1 MIGFITYSV
10 IIAYLEFIFH
20 LAVYKSVDSFI
31 IYPMLFA
38 VAAGMGIFAFL
49 NILPGLAG
57 KLVGCGVVAVF
68 SFYYTAQLIYFK
80 IFNTFLSL
88 VSIGGA
94 ENAMNFKSVLFDK
107 LGENIGWIIAFMLPV
122 AGVIFLNVKD
132 VIKNTNLKGKL
143 TGFGSCI
150 LAFVIAVLSL
160 NIHGR
165 NVYSPYCLFHD
176 KYVLELSMNK
186 LGVAV
191 TTVRDGMCLLGQRDD
206 KKRFVMSQNEETG
219 DDAGENTFGYD
230 DKAGDEKTACSG
242 VAGTALAEA
251 EGKTPPIV
259 FKEQQIDAG
268 IDFVRLYD
276 GTEDEDLKN
285 ITAYL
290 SMSEP
295 SYKNIYTGM
304 FQNYNVVFVTAE
316 SLSRYGISD
325 ACTPVLYKLM
335 NDGFVFD
342 NFYNPM
348 WYHSTIDGEYVNCLS
363 QYPASSDWSFYK
375 SADTYQPYAL
385 GNILNEQGYDSF
397 AYHDFDFYYYDR
409 SKTHANMGY
418 DFKAIGY
425 GLDIPCYVMYSDIDM
440 VEAVYEEFIDKDKF
454 NVYFMTFSGHLPYDY
469 RNNSM
474 CVKNREEAERLT
486 KDMGLSEEAVA
497 YIAGQMELDKAL
509 GLLIDKLDEAGRL
522 EETLFIV
529 TPDHYPYGLSESAY
543 DELSDGRT
551 KEDAFELHRSCLG
564 IWNVGLEEPIYIDKP
579 CASVDVLPT
588 VLNLLGASFD
598 SRLLAGRDILSDS
611 EPLVIF
617 ADHSFLND
625 KIKYNTGTGEVTYL
639 SGEQYVNEDYLEQM
653 IDEVENRL
661 YISNLM
667 IDKDYF
673 SFVFS
678 HSRNGR

>member
-10 IIAYLEFIFH
+10 IIVYLELIFH
-20 LAVYKSVDSFI
+20 ISVYKSVDIFI
-31 IYPMLFA
+31 IYPMFFA

-49 NILPGLAG
+49 NILPKTAG
-57 KLVGCGVVAVF
+57 KLIGCVIVAAF
-68 SFYYTAQLIYFK
+68 SFYYMAQLIYFK

-107 LGENIGWIIAFMLPV
+107 LLENIGWIIAFMLPV
-122 AGVIFLNVKD
+122 AGIIVLNVKD
-132 VIKNTNLKGKL
+132 VIKNTRLKGKL
-143 TGFGSCI
+143 IGFGGCI
-150 LAFVIAVLSL
+150 SAFILAVLSL

-165 NVYSPYCLFHD
+165 NMYSPYSLFHN

-191 TTVRDGMCLLGQRDD
+191 TTVRDGMHLLGKGDSE
-206 KKRFVMSQNEETG
+206 KKFVMSQGQETDG
-219 DDAGENTFGYD
+219 NTGENSACN
-230 DKAGDEKTACSG
+230 DKADDEKTACSC
-242 VAGTALAEA
+242 VAGMVLAGA

-259 FKEQQIDAG
+259 LSEPQIDES
-268 IDFVRLYD
+268 IDFVMLYN

-290 SMSEP
+290 SEAEP
-295 SYKNIYTGM
+295 SHKNKYTGM
-304 FQNYNVVFVTAE
+304 FQDYNVVFVTAE

-325 ACTPVLYKLM
+325 TCTPVLYKLM
-335 NDGFVFD
+335 NEGFVFD

-469 RNNSM
+469 KNNSM

-486 KDMGLSEEAVA
+486 ENMGLSEEAVA

-509 GLLIDKLDEAGRL
+509 GLLIEKLDKAGRL
-522 EETLFIV
+522 ENTLFIV
-529 TPDHYPYGLSESAY
+529 TPDHYPYGLSANAY
-543 DELSDGRT
+543 RELSGGRAA
-551 KEDAFELHRSCLG
+551 EDAFELHRSCLG
-564 IWNVGLEEPIYIDKP
+564 IWNAAMEEPVYIDKP

-588 VLNLLGASFD
+588 VLNLLGTSFD
-598 SRLLAGRDILSDS
+598 SRLLAGRDILSDA

-617 ADHSFLND
+617 ADHSFMND
-625 KIKYNTGTGEVTYL
+625 KIKYNTATGEITYL
-639 SGEQYVNEDYLEQM
+639 TGQQYAGEYDTEQM
-653 IDEVENRL
+653 IEEVEDRL
-661 YISNLM
+661 YISDLM

-673 SFVFS
+673 SFVF
-678 HSRNGR
+678 GK

>member
-10 IIAYLEFIFH
+10 IIVYLELLFH
-20 LAVYKSVDSFI
+20 ISVYKSVDIFI
-31 IYPMLFA
+31 IYPILFA

-49 NILPGLAG
+49 NILPKLAG
-57 KLVGCGVVAVF
+57 KLIGCIVVAVF
-68 SFYYTAQLIYFK
+68 SFYYMSQLIYFK
-80 IFNTFLSL
+80 IFNIFLSL

-107 LGENIGWIIAFMLPV
+107 LWKNIGWIIAFMFPV
-122 AGVIFLNVKD
+122 AGIILLNVKD
-132 VIKNTNLKGKL
+132 VIKNTKLKGKL
-143 TGFGSCI
+143 IGFGSCI
-150 LAFVIAVLSL
+150 LAFVFAVLAL

-165 NVYSPYCLFHD
+165 NAYSPYCLFHD

-191 TTVRDGMCLLGQRDD
+191 TTVRDGMNLLGRKDD
-206 KKRFVMSQNEETG
+206 EKRFVMSQNQET
-219 DDAGENTFGYD
+219 DDNIGENSFAYN
-230 DKAGDEKTACSG
+230 DKSDNENPVCAGG
-242 VAGTALAEA
+242 VGMVLVETED
-251 EGKTPPIV
+251 KTPPIV
-259 FKEQQIDAG
+259 LYEQQIDES
-268 IDFVRLYD
+268 IDFVMLYNE
-276 GTEDEDLKN
+276 TEDEDLKN

-290 SMSEP
+290 SNAEP
-295 SYKNIYTGM
+295 SYKNKYTGM
-304 FQNYNVVFVTAE
+304 FKDYNVVFVTAE

-325 ACTPVLYKLM
+325 ICTPTLYKLM

-342 NFYNPM
+342 DFYNPM

-375 SADTYQPYAL
+375 SGETYQPYAL
-385 GNILNEQGYDSF
+385 GNILNVQGYHSF

-469 RNNSM
+469 KNNSM
-474 CVKNREEAERLT
+474 CVKNREEAEQLT
-486 KDMGLSEEAVA
+486 KDMGLSQEAVA

-509 GLLIDKLDEAGRL
+509 GLLIDKLDEAGKL
-522 EETLFIV
+522 EDTLFIV
-529 TPDHYPYGLSESAY
+529 TPDHYPYGLSRNAY
-543 DELSDGRT
+543 NELSGGRT
-551 KEDAFELHRSCLG
+551 EEDAFELHRSCLG
-564 IWNVGLEEPIYIDKP
+564 IWNVGMEEPVYIDKP

-588 VLNLLGASFD
+588 VLNLLGVDFD
-598 SRLLAGRDILSDS
+598 SRLLAGRDILSDA

-617 ADHSFLND
+617 ADHSFMND
-625 KIKYNTGTGEVTYL
+625 KIKYNTSTGEITYL
-639 SGEQYVNEDYLEQM
+639 IDEKALKEHYLEDM
-653 IDEVENRL
+653 IEEVENRL
-661 YISNLM
+661 YISDLI

-673 SFVFS
+673 SFVY
-678 HSRNGR
+678 GK

>member
-10 IIAYLEFIFH
+10 IIVYLEFIFH
-20 LAVYKSVDSFI
+20 IAVYKSVDIFI
-31 IYPMLFA
+31 IYPVLFA
-38 VAAGMGIFAFL
+38 VAAGMGIFALL

-57 KLVGCGVVAVF
+57 KLAGCALVAVF
-68 SFYYTAQLIYFK
+68 SFYYMAQLIYFK

-107 LGENIGWIIAFMLPV
+107 LGENIGWIIAFMLPL
-122 AGVIFLNVKD
+122 AGIIFLNIKD
-132 VIKNTNLKGKL
+132 VIKNTKLKGKL
-143 TGFGSCI
+143 IGFGSCV

-165 NVYSPYCLFHD
+165 NVYSPYYLFHE
-176 KYVLELSMNK
+176 KYVIELSMNK

-191 TTVRDGMCLLGQRDD
+191 TTVRDGMSLFGQGDD
-206 KKRFVMSQNEETG
+206 KKKFVMSQNKENDSNT
-219 DDAGENTFGYD
+219 GENSFAYTV
-230 DKAGDEKTACSG
+230 CSG
-242 VAGTALAEA
+242 CTGTALAKA
-251 EGKTPPIV
+251 EGKMPPVV
-259 FKEQQIDAG
+259 FPEQQIDAG
-268 IDFVRLYD
+268 IDFVTLYN

-290 SMSEP
+290 SKSEP
-295 SYKNIYTGM
+295 SYKNKYTGM
-304 FQNYNVVFVTAE
+304 FQDYNVVFVTAE

-325 ACTPVLYKLM
+325 TCTPALYKLM
-335 NDGFVFD
+335 NTGFVFD

-375 SADTYQPYAL
+375 SAETYQPYAL
-385 GNILNEQGYDSF
+385 GNILNGQGYDSF

-440 VEAVYEEFIDKDKF
+440 VEAVYEEFIYKDKF
-454 NVYFMTFSGHLPYDY
+454 NVYYMTFSGHLPYDY

-474 CVKNREEAERLT
+474 CVKNRDEAERLT

-522 EETLFIV
+522 EDTLFIV
-529 TPDHYPYGLSESAY
+529 TPDHYPYGLSGNAY
-543 DELSDGRT
+543 NELSGGRT

-564 IWNVGLEEPIYIDKP
+564 IWNVRMEEPIYIDKP

-588 VLNLLGASFD
+588 VLNLLGVSFD

-617 ADHSFLND
+617 ADHSFMND
-625 KIKYNTGTGEVTYL
+625 KIKYNTGTGEITYL
-639 SGEQYVNEDYLEQM
+639 TGQQYAGEYDIEQM
-653 IDEVENRL
+653 IEEVENRL
-661 YISNLM
+661 YISDLM

-673 SFVFS
+673 SFVF
-678 HSRNGR
+678 GK

>member
-10 IIAYLEFIFH
+10 IIVYLELIFH
-20 LAVYKSVDSFI
+20 ISVYKSMDIFI
-31 IYPMLFA
+31 IYPVLFA
-38 VAAGMGIFAFL
+38 VAAGMGIFALL
-49 NILPGLAG
+49 NIMPRLAG
-57 KLVGCGVVAVF
+57 KLVGCAVVVAF
-68 SFYYTAQLIYFK
+68 SFYYMAQLIYFK

-107 LGENIGWIIAFMLPV
+107 LWENIGWIIVFLLPV
-122 AGVIFLNVKD
+122 AGIIFLNVKD
-132 VIKNTNLKGKL
+132 IIKNTNLKGKL

-150 LAFVIAVLSL
+150 LAFVLAVLSL

-165 NVYSPYCLFHD
+165 NAYSPYYLFHD

-191 TTVRDGMCLLGQRDD
+191 TTVRDGMYLLGQGDD
-206 KKRFVMSQNEETG
+206 KKTFVMLQGQETDSSTGENSVYNDKADDEETV
-219 DDAGENTFGYD
+219 
-230 DKAGDEKTACSG
+230 CSG
-242 VAGTALAEA
+242 IAGTALAEA

-259 FKEQQIDAG
+259 SAEQQIDDS
-268 IDFVRLYD
+268 IDFATLYD

-290 SMSEP
+290 SKAEP
-295 SYKNIYTGM
+295 SYKNKYTGM
-304 FQNYNVVFVTAE
+304 FQDYNVVFVTAE

-325 ACTPVLYKLM
+325 ICTPTLYKLM

-509 GLLIDKLDEAGRL
+509 GFLIEKLDEAGRL
-522 EETLFIV
+522 EDTLFIV
-529 TPDHYPYGLSESAY
+529 TPDHYPYGLSGNAY
-543 DELSDGRT
+543 HELSGGRT
-551 KEDAFELHRSCLG
+551 GEDAFELHRSCLG
-564 IWNVGLEEPIYIDKP
+564 IWNAGMEEPIYIDKP

-588 VLNLLGASFD
+588 VLNLLGVDFD

-625 KIKYNTGTGEVTYL
+625 KIKYNTGTGEITYL
-639 SGEQYVNEDYLEQM
+639 EGEQYAGGYYLEQM
-653 IDEVENRL
+653 IEEVENRL
-661 YISNLM
+661 YISDLM
-667 IDKDYF
+667 IDTDYF
-673 SFVFS
+673 SFVF
-678 HSRNGR
+678 GK

>member
-10 IIAYLEFIFH
+10 IIVYLELIFH
-20 LAVYKSVDSFI
+20 ISVYKSMDIFI
-31 IYPMLFA
+31 IYPVLFA
-38 VAAGMGIFAFL
+38 VAAGMGIFALL
-49 NILPGLAG
+49 NIMPRLAG
-57 KLVGCGVVAVF
+57 KLVGCAVVVAF
-68 SFYYTAQLIYFK
+68 SFYYMAQLIYFK

-107 LGENIGWIIAFMLPV
+107 LWENIGWIIAFLLPV
-122 AGVIFLNVKD
+122 AGIIFLNVKD
-132 VIKNTNLKGKL
+132 IIKNTNLKGKL

-150 LAFVIAVLSL
+150 LAFVLAVLSL

-165 NVYSPYCLFHD
+165 NAYSPYYLFHD

-191 TTVRDGMCLLGQRDD
+191 TTVRDGMYLLGQGDD
-206 KKRFVMSQNEETG
+206 KKTFVMSQGQETDSSTGENSVYNDKADDEETV
-219 DDAGENTFGYD
+219 
-230 DKAGDEKTACSG
+230 CSG
-242 VAGTALAEA
+242 IAGTALAEA

-259 FKEQQIDAG
+259 SAEQQIDDS
-268 IDFVRLYD
+268 IDFATLYD

-290 SMSEP
+290 SKAEP
-295 SYKNIYTGM
+295 SYKNKYTGM
-304 FQNYNVVFVTAE
+304 FQDYNVVFVTAE

-325 ACTPVLYKLM
+325 ICTPTLYKLM

-440 VEAVYEEFIDKDKF
+440 VEAVYKEFIDKDKF

-509 GLLIDKLDEAGRL
+509 GLLIEKLDEAGRL
-522 EETLFIV
+522 EDTLFIV
-529 TPDHYPYGLSESAY
+529 TPDHYPYGLSGNAY
-543 DELSDGRT
+543 HELSGGRT
-551 KEDAFELHRSCLG
+551 GEDAFELHRSCLG
-564 IWNVGLEEPIYIDKP
+564 IWNAGMEEPIYIDKP

-588 VLNLLGASFD
+588 VLNLLGVDFD

-625 KIKYNTGTGEVTYL
+625 KIKYNTGTGEITYPA
-639 SGEQYVNEDYLEQM
+639 GEEYASEYYLEQM
-653 IDEVENRL
+653 IEEVENRL
-661 YISNLM
+661 YISDLM
-667 IDKDYF
+667 IDTDYF
-673 SFVFS
+673 SFVF
-678 HSRNGR
+678 GK

>member
-10 IIAYLEFIFH
+10 IIVYLELIFH
-20 LAVYKSVDSFI
+20 ISVYKSMDIFI
-31 IYPMLFA
+31 IYPVLFA
-38 VAAGMGIFAFL
+38 VAAGMGIFTLL
-49 NILPGLAG
+49 NIMPRLAG
-57 KLVGCGVVAVF
+57 KLVGCAVVVAF
-68 SFYYTAQLIYFK
+68 SFYYMAQLIYFK

-107 LGENIGWIIAFMLPV
+107 LWENIGWIIAFLLPV
-122 AGVIFLNVKD
+122 AGIIFLNVKD
-132 VIKNTNLKGKL
+132 IIKNTNLKGKL

-150 LAFVIAVLSL
+150 LAFVLAVLSL

-165 NVYSPYCLFHD
+165 NSYSPYYLFHD

-191 TTVRDGMCLLGQRDD
+191 TTVRDGMYLLGQGDD
-206 KKRFVMSQNEETG
+206 KKTFVMSQGQETDSSTGENSVYNDKADDEETV
-219 DDAGENTFGYD
+219 
-230 DKAGDEKTACSG
+230 CSG
-242 VAGTALAEA
+242 IAGTALAEA

-259 FKEQQIDAG
+259 SAEQQIDDS
-268 IDFVRLYD
+268 IDFATLYD

-290 SMSEP
+290 SKAEP
-295 SYKNIYTGM
+295 SYKNKYTGM
-304 FQNYNVVFVTAE
+304 FQDYNIVFVTAE

-325 ACTPVLYKLM
+325 ICTPTLYKLM

-440 VEAVYEEFIDKDKF
+440 VEAVYKEFIDKDKF

-509 GLLIDKLDEAGRL
+509 GLLIEKLDEAGRL
-522 EETLFIV
+522 EDTLFIV
-529 TPDHYPYGLSESAY
+529 TPDHYPYGLSGNAY
-543 DELSDGRT
+543 HELSGGRT
-551 KEDAFELHRSCLG
+551 GEDAFELHRSCLG
-564 IWNVGLEEPIYIDKP
+564 IWNAGMEEPIYIDKP

-588 VLNLLGASFD
+588 VLNLLGVDFD
-598 SRLLAGRDILSDS
+598 SRLLAGRDILSGS

-625 KIKYNTGTGEVTYL
+625 KIKYNTGTGEITYL
-639 SGEQYVNEDYLEQM
+639 EGEQYAGGYYLEQM
-653 IDEVENRL
+653 IEEVENRL
-661 YISNLM
+661 YISDLM
-667 IDKDYF
+667 IDTDYF
-673 SFVFS
+673 SFVF
-678 HSRNGR
+678 GK

>member
-10 IIAYLEFIFH
+10 IIVYLELIFH
-20 LAVYKSVDSFI
+20 ISVYKSMDIFI
-31 IYPMLFA
+31 IYPVLFA
-38 VAAGMGIFAFL
+38 VAAGMGIFALL
-49 NILPGLAG
+49 NIMPRLAG
-57 KLVGCGVVAVF
+57 KLVGCAVVVAF
-68 SFYYTAQLIYFK
+68 SFYYMAQLIYFK

-107 LGENIGWIIAFMLPV
+107 LWENIGWIIAFLLPV
-122 AGVIFLNVKD
+122 AGIIFLNVKD
-132 VIKNTNLKGKL
+132 IIKKTNLKGKL

-150 LAFVIAVLSL
+150 LAFVLAVLSL

-165 NVYSPYCLFHD
+165 NAYSPYYLFHD

-191 TTVRDGMCLLGQRDD
+191 TTVRDGMYLLGQGDD
-206 KKRFVMSQNEETG
+206 KKTFVMSQGEET
-219 DDAGENTFGYD
+219 DSSTGENSVYN
-230 DKAGDEKTACSG
+230 DKADDEETVCSG
-242 VAGTALAEA
+242 IAGTALAEA

-259 FKEQQIDAG
+259 SAEQQIDDS
-268 IDFVRLYD
+268 IDFATLYD

-290 SMSEP
+290 SKAEP
-295 SYKNIYTGM
+295 SYKNKYTGM
-304 FQNYNVVFVTAE
+304 FQDYNVVFVTAE

-325 ACTPVLYKLM
+325 ICTPTLYKLM

-440 VEAVYEEFIDKDKF
+440 VEAVYKEFIDKDKF

-509 GLLIDKLDEAGRL
+509 GFLIEKLDEAGRL
-522 EETLFIV
+522 EDTLFII
-529 TPDHYPYGLSESAY
+529 TPDHYPYGLSENAY
-543 DELSDGRT
+543 HELSGGRT
-551 KEDAFELHRSCLG
+551 AEDAFELHRSCLG
-564 IWNVGLEEPIYIDKP
+564 IWNVGMEEPIYIDKP

-588 VLNLLGASFD
+588 VLNLLGVDFD
-598 SRLLAGRDILSDS
+598 SRLLAGRDILSDA

-617 ADHSFLND
+617 ADHSFMND
-625 KIKYNTGTGEVTYL
+625 KIKYNTGTGEITYL
-639 SGEQYVNEDYLEQM
+639 EGEQYAGGYYLEQM
-653 IDEVENRL
+653 IEEVENRL
-661 YISNLM
+661 YISDLM
-667 IDKDYF
+667 IDTDYF
-673 SFVFS
+673 SFVF
-678 HSRNGR
+678 GK

>member
-1 MIGFITYSV
+1 
-10 IIAYLEFIFH
+10 
-20 LAVYKSVDSFI
+20 
-31 IYPMLFA
+31 
-38 VAAGMGIFAFL
+38 
-49 NILPGLAG
+49 
-57 KLVGCGVVAVF
+57 
-68 SFYYTAQLIYFK
+68 
-80 IFNTFLSL
+80 
-88 VSIGGA
+88 
-94 ENAMNFKSVLFDK
+94 
-107 LGENIGWIIAFMLPV
+107 
-122 AGVIFLNVKD
+122 
-132 VIKNTNLKGKL
+132 
-143 TGFGSCI
+143 
-150 LAFVIAVLSL
+150 
-160 NIHGR
+160 
-165 NVYSPYCLFHD
+165 
-176 KYVLELSMNK
+176 MNK

-191 TTVRDGMCLLGQRDD
+191 TTVRDGMYLLGQGDD
-206 KKRFVMSQNEETG
+206 KKTFVMSQGQETDSSTGENSVYNDKADDEETV
-219 DDAGENTFGYD
+219 
-230 DKAGDEKTACSG
+230 CSG
-242 VAGTALAEA
+242 IAGTALAEA

-259 FKEQQIDAG
+259 SAEQQIDDS
-268 IDFVRLYD
+268 IDFATLYD

-290 SMSEP
+290 SKAEP
-295 SYKNIYTGM
+295 SYKNKYTGM
-304 FQNYNVVFVTAE
+304 FQDYNVVFVTAE

-325 ACTPVLYKLM
+325 ICTPTLYKLM

-440 VEAVYEEFIDKDKF
+440 VEAVYKEFIDKDKF

-509 GLLIDKLDEAGRL
+509 GLLIEKLDEAGRL
-522 EETLFIV
+522 EDTLFIV
-529 TPDHYPYGLSESAY
+529 TPDHYPYGLSGNAY
-543 DELSDGRT
+543 HELSGGRT
-551 KEDAFELHRSCLG
+551 GEDAFELHRSCLG
-564 IWNVGLEEPIYIDKP
+564 IWNAGMEEPIYIDKP

-588 VLNLLGASFD
+588 VLNLLGVDFD

-625 KIKYNTGTGEVTYL
+625 KIKYNTGTGEITYPA
-639 SGEQYVNEDYLEQM
+639 GEEYASEYYLEQM
-653 IDEVENRL
+653 IEEVENRL
-661 YISNLM
+661 YISDLM
-667 IDKDYF
+667 IDTDYF
-673 SFVFS
+673 SFVF
-678 HSRNGR
+678 GK

>member
-10 IIAYLEFIFH
+10 IIVYLELIFH
-20 LAVYKSVDSFI
+20 ISVYKSMDIFI
-31 IYPMLFA
+31 IYPVLFA
-38 VAAGMGIFAFL
+38 VAAGMGIFALL
-49 NILPGLAG
+49 NIMPRLAG
-57 KLVGCGVVAVF
+57 KLVGCAVVVAF
-68 SFYYTAQLIYFK
+68 SFYYMAQLIYFK

-107 LGENIGWIIAFMLPV
+107 LWENIGWIIAFLLPV
-122 AGVIFLNVKD
+122 AGIIFLNVKD
-132 VIKNTNLKGKL
+132 IIKNTNLKGKL

-150 LAFVIAVLSL
+150 LAFVLAVLSL

-165 NVYSPYCLFHD
+165 NAYSPYYLFHD

-191 TTVRDGMCLLGQRDD
+191 TTVRDGMYLLGQGDD
-206 KKRFVMSQNEETG
+206 KKTFVMSQGQETDSSTGENSVYNDKADDEETV
-219 DDAGENTFGYD
+219 
-230 DKAGDEKTACSG
+230 CSG
-242 VAGTALAEA
+242 IAGTALAEA

-259 FKEQQIDAG
+259 SAEQQIDDS
-268 IDFVRLYD
+268 IDFATLYD

-290 SMSEP
+290 SKAEP
-295 SYKNIYTGM
+295 SYKNKYTGM
-304 FQNYNVVFVTAE
+304 FQDYNVVFVTAE

-325 ACTPVLYKLM
+325 ICTPTLYKLM

-385 GNILNEQGYDSF
+385 GNMLNEQGYDSF

-440 VEAVYEEFIDKDKF
+440 VEAVYKEFIDKDKF

-509 GLLIDKLDEAGRL
+509 GLLIEKLDEAGRL
-522 EETLFIV
+522 EDTLFIV
-529 TPDHYPYGLSESAY
+529 TPDHYPYGLSGNAY
-543 DELSDGRT
+543 HELSGGRT
-551 KEDAFELHRSCLG
+551 GEDAFELHRSCLG
-564 IWNVGLEEPIYIDKP
+564 IWNAGMEEPIYIDKP

-588 VLNLLGASFD
+588 VLNLLGVDFD

-625 KIKYNTGTGEVTYL
+625 KIKYNTGTGEITYL
-639 SGEQYVNEDYLEQM
+639 EGEQYAGGYYLEQM
-653 IDEVENRL
+653 IEEVENRL
-661 YISNLM
+661 YISDLM

-673 SFVFS
+673 SFVF
-678 HSRNGR
+678 GK

>member
-10 IIAYLEFIFH
+10 IIVYLELIFH
-20 LAVYKSVDSFI
+20 ISVYKSMDIFI
-31 IYPMLFA
+31 IYPVLFA
-38 VAAGMGIFAFL
+38 VAAGMGIFTLL
-49 NILPGLAG
+49 NIMPRLAG
-57 KLVGCGVVAVF
+57 KLVGCAVVVAF
-68 SFYYTAQLIYFK
+68 SFYYMAQLIYFK

-107 LGENIGWIIAFMLPV
+107 LWENIGWIIAFLLPV
-122 AGVIFLNVKD
+122 AGIIFLNVKD
-132 VIKNTNLKGKL
+132 IIKNTNLKGKL

-150 LAFVIAVLSL
+150 LAFVLAVLSL

-165 NVYSPYCLFHD
+165 NAYSPYYLFHD

-191 TTVRDGMCLLGQRDD
+191 TTVRDGMYLLGQGDD
-206 KKRFVMSQNEETG
+206 KKTFVMSQGQETDSSTGENSVYNDKADDEETV
-219 DDAGENTFGYD
+219 
-230 DKAGDEKTACSG
+230 CSG
-242 VAGTALAEA
+242 IAGTALAEA

-259 FKEQQIDAG
+259 SAEQQIDDS
-268 IDFVRLYD
+268 IDFATLYD

-290 SMSEP
+290 SKAEP
-295 SYKNIYTGM
+295 SYKNKYTGM
-304 FQNYNVVFVTAE
+304 FQDYNVVFVTAE

-325 ACTPVLYKLM
+325 ICTPTLYKLM

-469 RNNSM
+469 KNNSM

-509 GLLIDKLDEAGRL
+509 GLLIEKLDEAGRL
-522 EETLFIV
+522 EDTLFIV
-529 TPDHYPYGLSESAY
+529 TPDHYPYGLSENAY
-543 DELSDGRT
+543 HELSGGRT
-551 KEDAFELHRSCLG
+551 AEDAFELHRSCLG
-564 IWNVGLEEPIYIDKP
+564 IWNVGMEEPVYIDKP

-588 VLNLLGASFD
+588 VLNLLGVDFD
-598 SRLLAGRDILSDS
+598 SRLLAGRDILSGS

-625 KIKYNTGTGEVTYL
+625 KIKYNTGTGEITYL
-639 SGEQYVNEDYLEQM
+639 EGEQYAGGYYLEQM
-653 IDEVENRL
+653 IEEVENRL
-661 YISNLM
+661 YISDLM
-667 IDKDYF
+667 IDTDYF
-673 SFVFS
+673 SFVF
-678 HSRNGR
+678 GK

>member
-10 IIAYLEFIFH
+10 IIVYLELIFH
-20 LAVYKSVDSFI
+20 ISVYKSMDIFI
-31 IYPMLFA
+31 IYPVLFA
-38 VAAGMGIFAFL
+38 VAAGMGIFALL
-49 NILPGLAG
+49 NIMPRLAG
-57 KLVGCGVVAVF
+57 KLVGCAVVVAF
-68 SFYYTAQLIYFK
+68 SFYYMAQLIYFK

-107 LGENIGWIIAFMLPV
+107 LWENIGWIIAFLLPV
-122 AGVIFLNVKD
+122 AGIIFLNVKD
-132 VIKNTNLKGKL
+132 IIKKTNLKGKL

-150 LAFVIAVLSL
+150 LAFVLAVLSL

-165 NVYSPYCLFHD
+165 NAYSPYYLFHD

-191 TTVRDGMCLLGQRDD
+191 TTVRDGMYLLGQGDD
-206 KKRFVMSQNEETG
+206 KKTFVMSQGEET
-219 DDAGENTFGYD
+219 DSSTGENSVYN
-230 DKAGDEKTACSG
+230 DKADDEETVCSG
-242 VAGTALAEA
+242 IAGTALAEA

-259 FKEQQIDAG
+259 SAEQQIDDS
-268 IDFVRLYD
+268 IDFATLYD

-290 SMSEP
+290 SKAEP
-295 SYKNIYTGM
+295 SYKNKYTGM
-304 FQNYNVVFVTAE
+304 FQDYNVVFVTAE

-325 ACTPVLYKLM
+325 ICTPTLYKLM

-440 VEAVYEEFIDKDKF
+440 VEAVYKEFIDKDKF

-509 GLLIDKLDEAGRL
+509 GFLIEKLDEAGRL
-522 EETLFIV
+522 EDTLFIV
-529 TPDHYPYGLSESAY
+529 TPDHYPYGLSENAY
-543 DELSDGRT
+543 HELSGGRT
-551 KEDAFELHRSCLG
+551 AEDAFELHRSCLG
-564 IWNVGLEEPIYIDKP
+564 IWNVGMEEPIYIDKP

-588 VLNLLGASFD
+588 VLNLLGVDFD
-598 SRLLAGRDILSDS
+598 SRLLAGRDILSDA

-617 ADHSFLND
+617 ADHSFMND
-625 KIKYNTGTGEVTYL
+625 KIKYNTGTGEITYL
-639 SGEQYVNEDYLEQM
+639 EGEQYAGGYYLEQM
-653 IDEVENRL
+653 IEEVENRL
-661 YISNLM
+661 YISDLM
-667 IDKDYF
+667 IDTDYF
-673 SFVFS
+673 SFVF
-678 HSRNGR
+678 GK

>member
-10 IIAYLEFIFH
+10 IIVYLELIFH
-20 LAVYKSVDSFI
+20 ISVYKSMDIFI
-31 IYPMLFA
+31 IYPVLFA
-38 VAAGMGIFAFL
+38 VAAGMGIFTLL
-49 NILPGLAG
+49 NIMPRLAG
-57 KLVGCGVVAVF
+57 KLVGCAVVVAF
-68 SFYYTAQLIYFK
+68 SFYYMAQLIYFK

-107 LGENIGWIIAFMLPV
+107 LWENIGWIIAFLLPV
-122 AGVIFLNVKD
+122 AGIIFLNVKD
-132 VIKNTNLKGKL
+132 IIKNTNLKGKL

-150 LAFVIAVLSL
+150 LAFVLAVLSL

-165 NVYSPYCLFHD
+165 NAYSPYYLFHD

-191 TTVRDGMCLLGQRDD
+191 TTVRDGMYLLGQGDD
-206 KKRFVMSQNEETG
+206 KKTFVMSQGQETDSSTGENSVYNDKADDEETV
-219 DDAGENTFGYD
+219 
-230 DKAGDEKTACSG
+230 CSG
-242 VAGTALAEA
+242 IAGTALAEA

-259 FKEQQIDAG
+259 SAEQQIDDS
-268 IDFVRLYD
+268 IDFATLYD

-290 SMSEP
+290 SKAEP
-295 SYKNIYTGM
+295 SYKNKYTGM
-304 FQNYNVVFVTAE
+304 FQDYNIVFVTAE

-325 ACTPVLYKLM
+325 ICTPTLYKLM

-440 VEAVYEEFIDKDKF
+440 VEAVYKEFIDKDKF

-509 GLLIDKLDEAGRL
+509 GLLIEKLDEAGRL
-522 EETLFIV
+522 EDTLFIV
-529 TPDHYPYGLSESAY
+529 TPDHYPYGLSGNAY
-543 DELSDGRT
+543 HELSGGRT
-551 KEDAFELHRSCLG
+551 GEDAFELHRSCLG
-564 IWNVGLEEPIYIDKP
+564 IWNAGMEEPIYIDKP

-588 VLNLLGASFD
+588 VLNLLGVDFD
-598 SRLLAGRDILSDS
+598 SRLLAGRDILSGS

-625 KIKYNTGTGEVTYL
+625 KIKYNTGTGEITYL
-639 SGEQYVNEDYLEQM
+639 EGEQYAGGYYLEQM
-653 IDEVENRL
+653 IEEVENRL
-661 YISNLM
+661 YISDLM
-667 IDKDYF
+667 IDTDYF
-673 SFVFS
+673 SFVF
-678 HSRNGR
+678 GK

>member
-1 MIGFITYSV
+1 MIGFVTYSV
-10 IIAYLEFIFH
+10 IIVYLELIFH
-20 LAVYKSVDSFI
+20 IAVYQSVDIVI
-31 IYPMLFA
+31 IYPVLFA
-38 VAAGMGIFAFL
+38 IAAGMGIFAFL

-57 KLVGCGVVAVF
+57 KLLGCVVVAIV
-68 SFYYTAQLIYFK
+68 SFYYMAQLIYFK

-107 LGENIGWIIAFMLPV
+107 LWENMGWIAAFILPV
-122 AGVIFLNVKD
+122 AAIILLNVKN
-132 VIKNTNLKGKL
+132 VIKNTRLKGNL
-143 TGFGSCI
+143 IGFGSCI
-150 LAFVIAVLSL
+150 LAFLLAVLSL

-165 NVYSPYCLFHD
+165 GAYSPYCLFHEN
-176 KYVLELSMNK
+176 YILELSMSK

-191 TTVRDGMCLLGQRDD
+191 TTVRDGMCLLGQKDD
-206 KKRFVMSQNEETG
+206 RKQFVMSQNEEPVG
-219 DDAGENTFGYD
+219 NDENSFVEGNKTD
-230 DKAGDEKTACSG
+230 NEKTACSG
-242 VAGTALAEA
+242 SIGTVFAET

-259 FKEQQIDAG
+259 LYEQQIDES
-268 IDFVRLYD
+268 IDFAVLYD
-276 GTEDEDLKN
+276 QTEDEDLKN

-290 SMSEP
+290 SETEP
-295 SYKNIYTGM
+295 SYKNKYTGM
-304 FQNYNVVFVTAE
+304 FQDYNVVFVTAE

-325 ACTPVLYKLM
+325 TCTPTLYKLM

-375 SADTYQPYAL
+375 SEQTYQPYAL
-385 GNILNEQGYDSF
+385 GNILNEQGYDSY

-440 VEAVYEEFIDKDKF
+440 VEAVYGEFIDKDKF

-509 GLLIDKLDEAGRL
+509 ELLIDKLDEAGRL
-522 EETLFIV
+522 EDTLFIV
-529 TPDHYPYGLSESAY
+529 TPDHYPYGLSERAY
-543 DELSDGRT
+543 DELSGGRT
-551 KEDAFELHRSCLG
+551 KGAAFELHRSCLG
-564 IWNVGLEEPIYIDKP
+564 IWNVRMEEPIYIDKL

-588 VLNLLGASFD
+588 ILNLLGAKFD
-598 SRLLAGRDILSDS
+598 SRLLAGRDILSDA

-617 ADHSFLND
+617 ADHSFMND
-625 KIKYNTGTGEVTYL
+625 KINYNTATGDITYL
-639 SGEQYVNEDYLEQM
+639 TDEKALEEHYLEDMVEQ
-653 IDEVENRL
+653 VENRL
-661 YISNLM
+661 YISDLM

-673 SFVFS
+673 SFVYKK
-678 HSRNGR
+678 GK

>member
-1 MIGFITYSV
+1 MLGFITYSA
-10 IIAYLEFIFH
+10 IIVYLEFIFH
-20 LAVYKSVDSFI
+20 ISVYKSIDIFI
-31 IYPMLFA
+31 IYPIFFA
-38 VAAGMGIFAFL
+38 VAAGVGIFALL
-49 NILPGLAG
+49 NILPRTAG
-57 KLVGCGVVAVF
+57 KLIGCAVVAVF
-68 SFYYTAQLIYFK
+68 SFYYMAQLIYFK

-107 LGENIGWIIAFMLPV
+107 LWENIGWIIAFMLPV
-122 AGVIFLNVKD
+122 AGVILLNVKD
-132 VIKNTNLKGKL
+132 IIKNTKLKGKL
-143 TGFGSCI
+143 IGFGSCI
-150 LAFVIAVLSL
+150 LAFAFAVLSL

-165 NVYSPYCLFHD
+165 NAYSPYCLFHD

-191 TTVRDGMCLLGQRDD
+191 TTVRDGMCLLGHEND
-206 KKRFVMSQNEETG
+206 KKKFVMSQNQENDSNT
-219 DDAGENTFGYD
+219 GENSFAYN
-230 DKAGDEKTACSG
+230 DKADDEKTVC
-242 VAGTALAEA
+242 AGGIGMVLEEA
-251 EGKTPPIV
+251 EGKTPPLV
-259 FKEQQIDAG
+259 LPEQQIDES
-268 IDFVRLYD
+268 IDFSGLYD

-290 SMSEP
+290 SKSEP
-295 SYKNIYTGM
+295 SYKNKYTGM
-304 FQNYNVVFVTAE
+304 FQDYNVVFVTAE

-325 ACTPVLYKLM
+325 TCTPTLYKLM
-335 NDGFVFD
+335 NDGFVFE

-375 SADTYQPYAL
+375 SAETYQPYAL
-385 GNILNEQGYDSF
+385 GNILNEQGYSSF

-425 GLDIPCYVMYSDIDM
+425 GLDIPCYVMYSDLDM

-486 KDMGLSEEAVA
+486 KNMGLSEEAVA

-509 GLLIDKLDEAGRL
+509 ELLVDKLDEAGRL
-522 EETLFIV
+522 EDTLFIV
-529 TPDHYPYGLSESAY
+529 TPDHYPYGLSENAY
-543 DELSDGRT
+543 NELSGGKI

-564 IWNVGLEEPIYIDKP
+564 IWNVGMKETVYIDKL

-588 VLNLLGASFD
+588 VLNLLGIQFD
-598 SRLLAGRDILSDS
+598 SRLLAGRDILSDA

-617 ADHSFLND
+617 ADHSFMND

-639 SGEQYVNEDYLEQM
+639 SGEQYTGEEYLEKM
-653 IDEVENRL
+653 IEEVENRL
-661 YISNLM
+661 YISDLM
-667 IDKDYF
+667 IDTDYF
-673 SFVFS
+673 SFVF
-678 HSRNGR
+678 GK

>member
-10 IIAYLEFIFH
+10 IIVYLELIFH
-20 LAVYKSVDSFI
+20 ISVYKSMDIFI
-31 IYPMLFA
+31 IYPVLFA
-38 VAAGMGIFAFL
+38 VAAGMGIFALL
-49 NILPGLAG
+49 NIMPRLAG
-57 KLVGCGVVAVF
+57 KLVGCAVVVAF
-68 SFYYTAQLIYFK
+68 SFYYMAQLIYFK

-107 LGENIGWIIAFMLPV
+107 LWENIGWIIAFLLPV
-122 AGVIFLNVKD
+122 AGIIFLNVKD
-132 VIKNTNLKGKL
+132 IIKNTNLKGKL

-150 LAFVIAVLSL
+150 LAFVLAVLSL

-165 NVYSPYCLFHD
+165 NAYSPYYLFHD

-191 TTVRDGMCLLGQRDD
+191 TTVRDGMYLLGQGDD
-206 KKRFVMSQNEETG
+206 KKTFVMSQGQETDSSTGENSVYNDKADDEETV
-219 DDAGENTFGYD
+219 
-230 DKAGDEKTACSG
+230 CSG
-242 VAGTALAEA
+242 IAGTALAEA

-259 FKEQQIDAG
+259 SAEQQIDDS
-268 IDFVRLYD
+268 IDFATLYD

-290 SMSEP
+290 SKAEP
-295 SYKNIYTGM
+295 SYKNKYTGM
-304 FQNYNVVFVTAE
+304 FQDYNVVFVTAE

-325 ACTPVLYKLM
+325 ICTPTLYKLM

-385 GNILNEQGYDSF
+385 GNMLNEQGYDSF

-440 VEAVYEEFIDKDKF
+440 VEAVYKEFIDKDKF

-509 GLLIDKLDEAGRL
+509 GFLIEKLDEAGRL
-522 EETLFIV
+522 EDTLFIV
-529 TPDHYPYGLSESAY
+529 TPDHYPYGLSGNAY
-543 DELSDGRT
+543 HELSGGRT
-551 KEDAFELHRSCLG
+551 REDAFELHRSCLG
-564 IWNVGLEEPIYIDKP
+564 IWNAGMEEPIYIDKP

-588 VLNLLGASFD
+588 VLNLLGVDFD

-625 KIKYNTGTGEVTYL
+625 KIKYNTGTGEITYL
-639 SGEQYVNEDYLEQM
+639 EGEQYAGGYYLEQM
-653 IDEVENRL
+653 IEEVENRL
-661 YISNLM
+661 YISDLM
-667 IDKDYF
+667 IDTDYF
-673 SFVFS
+673 SFVF
-678 HSRNGR
+678 GK

>member
-10 IIAYLEFIFH
+10 IIVYLELIFH
-20 LAVYKSVDSFI
+20 ISVYKSMDIFI
-31 IYPMLFA
+31 IYPVLFA
-38 VAAGMGIFAFL
+38 VAAGMGIFALL
-49 NILPGLAG
+49 NIMPRLAG
-57 KLVGCGVVAVF
+57 KLVGCAVVVAF
-68 SFYYTAQLIYFK
+68 SFYYMAQLIYFK

-107 LGENIGWIIAFMLPV
+107 LWENIGWIIAFLLPV
-122 AGVIFLNVKD
+122 AGIIFLNVKD
-132 VIKNTNLKGKL
+132 IIKKTNLKGKL

-150 LAFVIAVLSL
+150 LAFVLAVLSL

-165 NVYSPYCLFHD
+165 NAYSPYYLFHD

-191 TTVRDGMCLLGQRDD
+191 TTVRDGMYLLGQGDD
-206 KKRFVMSQNEETG
+206 KKTFVMSQGEET
-219 DDAGENTFGYD
+219 DSSTGENSVYN
-230 DKAGDEKTACSG
+230 DKADDEETVCSG
-242 VAGTALAEA
+242 IAGTALAEA

-259 FKEQQIDAG
+259 SAEQQIDDS
-268 IDFVRLYD
+268 IDFATLYD

-290 SMSEP
+290 SKAEP
-295 SYKNIYTGM
+295 SYKNKYTGM
-304 FQNYNVVFVTAE
+304 FQDYNVVFVTAE

-325 ACTPVLYKLM
+325 ICTPTLYKLM

-440 VEAVYEEFIDKDKF
+440 VEAVYKEFIDKDKF

-509 GLLIDKLDEAGRL
+509 GFLIEKLDEAGRL
-522 EETLFIV
+522 EDTLFIV
-529 TPDHYPYGLSESAY
+529 TPDHYPYGLSGNAY
-543 DELSDGRT
+543 HELSGGRT
-551 KEDAFELHRSCLG
+551 REDAFELHRSCLG
-564 IWNVGLEEPIYIDKP
+564 IWNAGMEEPIYIDKP

-588 VLNLLGASFD
+588 VLNLLGVDFD

-625 KIKYNTGTGEVTYL
+625 KIKYNTGTGEITYL
-639 SGEQYVNEDYLEQM
+639 EGEQYAGGYYLEQM
-653 IDEVENRL
+653 IEEVENRL
-661 YISNLM
+661 YISDLM
-667 IDKDYF
+667 IDTDYF
-673 SFVFS
+673 SFVF
-678 HSRNGR
+678 GK

>member
-1 MIGFITYSV
+1 MKNGRNAKTYSA
-10 IIAYLEFIFH
+10 IIVYLEFIFH
-20 LAVYKSVDSFI
+20 ISVYKSIDVFI
-31 IYPMLFA
+31 IYPIFFA
-38 VAAGMGIFAFL
+38 VAAGVGIFALL
-49 NILPGLAG
+49 NILPRTAG
-57 KLVGCGVVAVF
+57 KLIGCAVVVVF
-68 SFYYTAQLIYFK
+68 SFYYMAQLIYFK

-107 LGENIGWIIAFMLPV
+107 LWENIGWIIAFMLPV
-122 AGVIFLNVKD
+122 AGIILLNVKD
-132 VIKNTNLKGKL
+132 IIKNTKLKGKL
-143 TGFGSCI
+143 IGFGSCI
-150 LAFVIAVLSL
+150 LAFAFAVLSL

-165 NVYSPYCLFHD
+165 NAYSPYCLFHD

-191 TTVRDGMCLLGQRDD
+191 TTVRDGMCLLGHEND
-206 KKRFVMSQNEETG
+206 KKKFVMSQNQENDSNT
-219 DDAGENTFGYD
+219 GENSFAYN
-230 DKAGDEKTACSG
+230 DKADDEKTVC
-242 VAGTALAEA
+242 AGGIGMVLEEA
-251 EGKTPPIV
+251 EGKTPPLV
-259 FKEQQIDAG
+259 LPEQQIDES
-268 IDFVRLYD
+268 IDFAGLYD

-290 SMSEP
+290 SKSEP
-295 SYKNIYTGM
+295 SYKNKYTGM
-304 FQNYNVVFVTAE
+304 FQDYNVVFVTAE

-325 ACTPVLYKLM
+325 TCTPTLYKLM
-335 NDGFVFD
+335 NDGFVFE

-375 SADTYQPYAL
+375 SAETYQPYAL
-385 GNILNEQGYDSF
+385 GNILNEQGYSSF

-425 GLDIPCYVMYSDIDM
+425 GLDIPCYVMYSDLDM

-474 CVKNREEAERLT
+474 CVKNREEAERFT

-509 GLLIDKLDEAGRL
+509 ELLVDKLDEAGRL
-522 EETLFIV
+522 EDTLFIV
-529 TPDHYPYGLSESAY
+529 TPDHYPYGLSENAY
-543 DELSDGRT
+543 NELSGGRT
-551 KEDAFELHRSCLG
+551 EEDAFELHRSCLG
-564 IWNVGLEEPIYIDKP
+564 IWNVGMEEPVYIDKP

-588 VLNLLGASFD
+588 VLNLLGIQFD

-617 ADHSFLND
+617 ADHSFMND
-625 KIKYNTGTGEVTYL
+625 KIKYNTGMGEVTYL
-639 SGEQYVNEDYLEQM
+639 SGEQYTGEEYLEKM
-653 IDEVENRL
+653 IEEVENRL
-661 YISNLM
+661 YISDLM
-667 IDKDYF
+667 IDTDYF
-673 SFVFS
+673 SFVF
-678 HSRNGR
+678 GK